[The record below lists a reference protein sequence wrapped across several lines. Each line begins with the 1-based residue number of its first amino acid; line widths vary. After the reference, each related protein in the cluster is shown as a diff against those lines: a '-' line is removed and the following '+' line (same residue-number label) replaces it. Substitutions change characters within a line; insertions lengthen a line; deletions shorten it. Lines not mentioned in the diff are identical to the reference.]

1 MEKIRMTLKVMLTNK
16 PESVLEALSKHYNRR
31 PSLFILLLLSLLY
44 ERIKWTKRKGK
55 KNT

>member
-16 PESVLEALSKHYNRR
+16 PEAVLEALSKHYNRS
-31 PSLFILLLLSLLY
+31 PSIFILLLLSILK
-44 ERIKWTKRKGK
+44 ERTKWTGKNKK

>member
-16 PESVLEALSKHYNRR
+16 PEAVLEALSKHYNRR
-31 PSLFILLLLSLLY
+31 PSLFILLLLSILY
-44 ERIKWTKRKGK
+44 ERSKWAKRKGK